1 MQPKKAGRMKRCMH
15 LEISRAKEQTRHA
28 QNGCTG
34 LYTPNTTSLPPN
46 SPPNSSPILPPRGE
60 LSHHR
65 PCPSR
70 LEGCRSRCSQESS
83 PSFFFFAGSQK
94 VDFTCTAHQGRLRS
108 AVAVTLVVTTG
119 AARARGHKGGVS
131 RRADAGGTESEP
143 RPGSERG
150 ERGARCCLAARGRTR
165 A

>member
-28 QNGCTG
+28 QNRCTG
-34 LYTPNTTSLPPN
+34 LYTPNTTSLPP
-46 SPPNSSPILPPRGE
+46 ILPQFSLLEESSLITGRVRHALKDVDRDVLKEVPLFFFCWFAKSRFHMHGPPRAVTKCRRRHSGGDDRRGE
-60 LSHHR
+60 
-65 PCPSR
+65 
-70 LEGCRSRCSQESS
+70 
-83 PSFFFFAGSQK
+83 
-94 VDFTCTAHQGRLRS
+94 
-108 AVAVTLVVTTG
+108 
-119 AARARGHKGGVS
+119 RARGHKGGVS

>member
-70 LEGCRSRCSQESS
+70 LEGCRSRCSQGSS
-83 PSFFFFAGSQK
+83 PFFFCWFAKSRFHMHGPP
-94 VDFTCTAHQGRLRS
+94 G
-108 AVAVTLVVTTG
+108 AVTKCRRRHSG
-119 AARARGHKGGVS
+119 GDDRRGERARGHKGGVS